1 MKGKKKGNEESQ
13 SYIVTLKYNTSL
25 QRYLHPSINEMNL
38 TNLGK
43 FANSTAISDLKKEP
57 VKRRSLRNSEEALT
71 NNKHIV
77 LDMKLKKEVESW
89 KQDKTIKKKL
99 RKLDLE
105 PSAEE
110 TGFFAFLDE
119 YRNTHMETVRSQ
131 RKLYISGTEYDNMDL
146 SGYVC
151 GFCFKCFLDEFEYTY
166 HVQQSESCE
175 SMTSQEDTVYDDH
188 KGIMIKQL
196 DGLTNSHALQRL
208 SSLSKLFIPHK
219 LNNASD
225 IIKFDFFLLYINNE
239 FAGYFSKE
247 KNTDHWNL
255 SCILI
260 VKKSGISFRNIKNF
274 QFGQFLIHFS
284 YQLSILDEHSLGSP
298 EKPFSDFGLL
308 AYRKY
313 FKFRLTK
320 CISEEIQLDTE
331 NFNVVEIP
339 MDQISKIT
347 GMIKSDIIFGFES
360 MGVFQYCKTIQKI
373 RVDFDTVRTIHDSEE
388 YKHWLESINQFDKK
402 HFKDF
407 LKQRFSTEEND
418 LHAKRISREPWHDST
433 KNNTDI
439 WIDVDRTTKITL
451 YKTLSEKDHEKYL
464 NGFE

>member
-1 MKGKKKGNEESQ
+1 MKGKRKKNDQKQ

-25 QRYLHPSINEMNL
+25 QRFLHPSINEITL
-38 TNLGK
+38 TNLG
-43 FANSTAISDLKKEP
+43 NYTTSVTIPDTKKEP
-57 VKRRSLRNSEEALT
+57 LKRRSLRNFKEAIKNT
-71 NNKHIV
+71 NHV
-77 LDMKLKKEVESW
+77 ALDMKLKQEFEGW
-89 KQDKTIKKKL
+89 KQDKTVKKSL
-99 RKLDLE
+99 RKLNLE

-110 TGFFAFLDE
+110 TRFFEFLDE
-119 YRNTHMETVRSQ
+119 HRKKNMETVTSQ
-131 RKLYISGTEYDNMDL
+131 RKLYISGTEYDNMDMA
-146 SGYVC
+146 GYMC
-151 GFCFKCFLDEFEYTY
+151 GYCFKCFQDEFEYTY
-166 HVQQSESCE
+166 HVQQRESCE
-175 SMTSQEDTVYDDH
+175 SMTQEDTLYDDH

-247 KNTDHWNL
+247 KNTDLWNL

-260 VKKSGISFRNIKNF
+260 IKKSGISFRNIKNF
-274 QFGQFLIHFS
+274 EFGQFLIHFS
-284 YQLSILDEHSLGSP
+284 YQMSILDDHSLGSP

-320 CISEEIQLDTE
+320 CIIEEIQLDNN
-331 NFNVVEIP
+331 NFYVVEIS

-360 MGVFQYCKTIQKI
+360 MGVFQYCKKAQKI
-373 RVDFDTVRTIHDSEE
+373 KVDFDTVRSIHESKE
-388 YKHWLESINQFDKK
+388 YKHWIESINQFDKSY
-402 HFKDF
+402 FKDF
-407 LKQRFSTEEND
+407 LKQRFPTQKDDVHVKRVSKKMWND
-418 LHAKRISREPWHDST
+418 LTMS
-433 KNNTDI
+433 NNDT
-439 WIDVDRTTKITL
+439 WIDVNRITKINL
-451 YKTLSEKDHEKYL
+451 YKTLNEKDHEKFL
-464 NGFE
+464 KHFE